1 MIEMDKALRR
11 ETIVKRIA
19 KEFEDGYYVN
29 LGVGMP
35 SLVANYLPEGVH
47 ILLHGENG
55 MLGMGEHVPV
65 EEGEQFNC
73 VDAGGAPVKVI
84 PGGAFFDS
92 CTAFAMAR
100 GGHLDCT
107 VLGALEVDQEGNL
120 ANWWIPGVRMP
131 GMGGAMDLVVGAKRV
146 IVAMEHTAKG
156 GAAKI
161 LKKCRLPLTAV
172 GCVDTIVTE
181 LGFFR
186 VTPEGLV
193 VEEINPNATL
203 EEVRA
208 VTEAE
213 LIVPAGGPK
222 PMF

>member
-1 MIEMDKALRR
+1 MIEMDKSLRR
-11 ETIVKRIA
+11 EIIVKRIA
-19 KEFEDGYYVN
+19 KEFKDGFNVN

-35 SLVANYLPEGVH
+35 SLVANYLPEGVN

-55 MLGMGEHVPV
+55 MLGMGEH
-65 EEGEQFNC
+65 ETEHDGQYNC
-73 VDAGGAPVKVI
+73 VDAGGAPVKVV

-92 CTAFAMAR
+92 CAAFAMAR

-120 ANWWIPGVRMP
+120 ANWWVPGVRMP
-131 GMGGAMDLVVGAKRV
+131 GMGGAMDIVVGAKRV
-146 IVAMEHTAKG
+146 IISMEHTAKG
-156 GAAKI
+156 NPKI

-181 LGFFR
+181 LGYFK
-186 VTPEGLV
+186 VSPEGLV
-193 VEEINPNATL
+193 FEEINPNVTV
-203 EEVRA
+203 EEVQA

-213 LIVPAGGPK
+213 LIIPEGGPK

>member
-1 MIEMDKALRR
+1 MEMDKNTKR
-11 ETIVKRIA
+11 EIIVKRIA
-19 KEFEDGYYVN
+19 KDFKDGFNVN

-35 SLVANYLPEGVH
+35 SLVANYLPEGVS
-47 ILLHGENG
+47 ILTHGENG
-55 MLGMGEHVPV
+55 MLGMGEH
-65 EEGEQFNC
+65 EIEHDGLYNC
-73 VDAGGAPVKVI
+73 VDAGGAPVKAV

-92 CTAFAMAR
+92 CAAFAMAR

-131 GMGGAMDLVVGAKRV
+131 GMGGAMDIVVGAKRV
-146 IVAMEHTAKG
+146 IISMEHTAKG
-156 GAAKI
+156 APKI

-181 LGFFR
+181 LGYFK
-186 VTPEGLV
+186 VTAEGIV
-193 VEEINPNATL
+193 FEEINPNVTV
-203 EEVRA
+203 EEVQA
-208 VTEAE
+208 QTEAQ
-213 LIVPAGGPK
+213 LIIPEGGPK

>member
-1 MIEMDKALRR
+1 MIEMDKSLRR
-11 ETIVKRIA
+11 EIIVKRIA
-19 KEFEDGYYVN
+19 KEFKDGFNVN

-35 SLVANYLPEGVH
+35 SLVANYLPEGVN

-55 MLGMGEHVPV
+55 MLGMGEH
-65 EEGEQFNC
+65 EKEHDGQYNC
-73 VDAGGAPVKVI
+73 VDAGGSPVKVV

-92 CTAFAMAR
+92 CAAFGMAR

-120 ANWWIPGVRMP
+120 ANWWVPGVRMP
-131 GMGGAMDLVVGAKRV
+131 GMGGAMDIVVGAKRV
-146 IVAMEHTAKG
+146 IISMEHTAKG
-156 GAAKI
+156 SPKI

-181 LGFFR
+181 LGYFKVR
-186 VTPEGLV
+186 PEGLV
-193 VEEINPNATL
+193 FEEINPNVTV
-203 EEVRA
+203 EEVQA

-213 LIVPAGGPK
+213 LIIPEGGPK